1 MMDGKIEREKKR
13 CVGERNE
20 GKEGIKKGQ
29 GHMEPKP
36 FNPPHTTDSLVRV
49 RPEETENGIAYRF
62 VVDDKGFVPSYI
74 PCNQT

>member
-1 MMDGKIEREKKR
+1 MCIRLSGEASCIFSARMCQAEGKTRRKGMMDGKIEREKKR

-36 FNPPHTTDSLVRV
+36 FNPPHTTDWY
-49 RPEETENGIAYRF
+49 A
-62 VVDDKGFVPSYI
+62 
-74 PCNQT
+74 